1 MVVCLCLFV
10 GCFVFVYVLVRLG
23 ELGMMKKIIIGVVLC
38 LVVVY
43 GYSKF
48 RYVDFVD
55 VGIFC
60 SVWVVFEFV
69 MVVFVCYSCDGCMYC
84 LYMCLCEE
92 VMYFI

>member
-1 MVVCLCLFV
+1 
-10 GCFVFVYVLVRLG
+10 
-23 ELGMMKKIIIGVVLC
+23 MKKIIIGVVLC

-92 VMYFI
+92 VMYFIQNCFGMQMDGDNDGILCEQQWCG